1 MPQALLYK
9 RIMFSYVNILYN
21 AMFVLASCIF
31 QKRGSAFHSLKYARV
46 FYFASISNDSIYNK
60 ILPRFGLE
68 YETYKT
74 IEL

>member
-1 MPQALLYK
+1 
-9 RIMFSYVNILYN
+9 
-21 AMFVLASCIF
+21 MFVLASCIF